1 MFLNLR
7 VIPEGHSEISG
18 TTELEALKAD
28 LPPVDRFVF
37 YRAEI
42 DRKSKDVYLHIWY
55 EGVFELQ
62 CSRCLNTYKSK
73 ISGDFRLV
81 LKELPGNLAQM
92 SGDDSADFCF
102 DRNQDVIDIS
112 AALYDEI
119 MIAVPLKPLCS
130 PDCKGVNISDKEIKI
145 DYGDQIKT
153 EEKIDPRWNELLKLK
168 KRC

>member
-18 TTELEALKAD
+18 TTGLEALKTD
-28 LPPVDRFVF
+28 LPPVDRFVSF
-37 YRAEI
+37 RADI
-42 DRKSKDVYLHIWY
+42 DRKDKDIYLHIWY
-55 EGVFELQ
+55 EGTFELQ

-81 LKELPGNLAQM
+81 LKELSGNIAEM
-92 SGDDSADFCF
+92 SEDDGTDFCF
-102 DRNQDVIDIS
+102 DKSQDILDIS

-130 PDCKGVNISDKEIKI
+130 PDCKGVNISDKEIRI